1 MTTTWLNFK
10 ELRERLDFAAVLQHY
25 GVELKV
31 RRGNQHQGFCPLPTH
46 QGRRRSPS
54 FSANLQRRIFR
65 CFGCGASGDL
75 YQYVARMEGLNPE
88 SGADIRKVALL
99 LADRYGLAGENP
111 SSSRPKPNGTAKPA
125 QKKAEQVAPCPAI
138 VNAPLN
144 FTLSDLDSDH
154 PYLKERG
161 FTIETMSRFGLGYC
175 SRGLMQGRIVIPLH
189 DAESK
194 LIGYAGRLVDDSR
207 VNEESP
213 KYLFPG
219 TRERQGKRYE
229 FHKSHFLYN
238 GFAVGKVRDL
248 IVVEGFASV
257 WWLTQ
262 HGHPTTVALM
272 GWSCSVE
279 QAKLIEEA
287 VESDG
292 RVWVLP
298 DADEAG
304 ERCASDVLRLVSPRR
319 SLRWVQLAKGE
330 QPTDCTG
337 EELAGLLA
345 GVAREG
351 RAA

>member
-10 ELRERLDFAAVLQHY
+10 ELRQRLDFAEVLKHY
-25 GVELKV
+25 GVELKL

-46 QGRRRSPS
+46 QGKKRSPS
-54 FSANLQRRIFR
+54 FSANLDRRIFK

-75 YQYVARMEGLNPE
+75 YQYVARMEGLDPE
-88 SGADIRKVALL
+88 NGQDIRKVALL
-99 LADRYGLAGENP
+99 LAERYRLEEKQP
-111 SSSRPKPNGTAKPA
+111 TSPKGTRDEKPRAA
-125 QKKAEQVAPCPAI
+125 QNKAEQASTCPAI
-138 VNAPLN
+138 VNAPLD
-144 FTLSDLDSDH
+144 FTLSGLDSDH

-161 FTIETMSRFGLGYC
+161 FTLETISHFGLGYC

-189 DAESK
+189 DAAGR

-207 VNEESP
+207 VNEENP

-229 FHKSHFLYN
+229 FHKSLFLYN
-238 GFAVGKVRDL
+238 GFAVGKIRDL

-257 WWLTQ
+257 WWLSQ
-262 HGHPTTVALM
+262 HGFLATVALM

-279 QAKLIEEA
+279 QAKLMEGA
-287 VESDG
+287 VDPDG
-292 RVWVLP
+292 RVWVMP

-304 ERCASDVLRLVSPRR
+304 ERCAAEVLRLVSPHRNV
-319 SLRWVQLAKGE
+319 RWVQLSNGE
-330 QPTDCTG
+330 QPTDCTH

-345 GVAREG
+345 GLAREG
-351 RAA
+351 RAE